1 MTSLSRRFTAALCAS
16 TMALSISPAFA
27 HASNTAASDDSAT
40 SSTSIPGYP
49 RDEFGGLRSK
59 TSDKWGMPNQG
70 VGPIQTNFPAASKY
84 SKEHNGTAPQG
95 RERLLLQAEVQG
107 CSPHH
112 PHPRH
117 Q

>member
-70 VGPIQTNFPAASKY
+70 VGGGSSRIVRRCSVA
-84 SKEHNGTAPQG
+84 GVRIG
-95 RERLLLQAEVQG
+95 R
-107 CSPHH
+107 
-112 PHPRH
+112 
-117 Q
+117 

>member
-70 VGPIQTNFPAASKY
+70 VGPIQTNFPRRLEVLQGAQR
-84 SKEHNGTAPQG
+84 HCPQG